1 MVEQQDSDEARG
13 ASTPP
18 GFDPTRDIALDAT
31 TLRGIAHPLRLRILG
46 SLRVE
51 GPQTA
56 TQLAERMGESSAS
69 TSYHLRMLAAY
80 GFVADAPELGKG
92 RERWWRAAHRST
104 WFQTPGPDSPE
115 AELGAV
121 YLEQVGQIYADQIL
135 AAIRQS
141 PELPDEWRRA
151 SDMSDYGFKLTVE
164 ETTRLR
170 RELHDVLIR
179 WRDELEGRE
188 APDGARHVR
197 VQTQVFPRIERK
209 P

>member
-1 MVEQQDSDEARG
+1 MVEQDSRTDR
-13 ASTPP
+13 ASTRH
-18 GFDPTRDIALDAT
+18 GFDPTRDVAPDAT

-46 SLRVE
+46 SLRVD

-92 RERWWRAAHRST
+92 RERWWRAIHRST
-104 WFQTPGPDSPE
+104 YFETPADDSPE

-121 YLEQVGQIYADQIL
+121 YLSTVGDLYSRNIQ
-135 AAIRQS
+135 AAIRRGPTLS
-141 PELPDEWRRA
+141 EEWRRA
-151 SDMSDYGFKLTVE
+151 SDMSDYVLTLTADE
-164 ETTRLR
+164 ATELTRQ
-170 RELHDVLIR
+170 LHEVVVQ
-179 WRDELEGRE
+179 WRDETQGRTPPAE
-188 APDGARHVR
+188 ARHIT
-197 VQTQVFPRIERK
+197 VQTQVFPRIEGT

>member
-1 MVEQQDSDEARG
+1 MAEQPPTHDH
-13 ASTPP
+13 STPP
-18 GFDPTRDIALDAT
+18 GFDPLRDVAVDAT

-46 SLRVE
+46 SLRVD

-56 TQLAERMGESSAS
+56 TQLAERMGQSSGS

-80 GFVADAPELGKG
+80 GFVVDAPELGKG

-104 WFQTPGPDSPE
+104 WFETPGRDSPE

-135 AAIRQS
+135 AATRQG
-141 PELPDEWRRA
+141 PELPEEWRRA
-151 SDMSDYGFKLTVE
+151 SDMSDYGFRLTPE
-164 ETTRLR
+164 ETARLS
-170 RELHDVLIR
+170 REMHDLLNR
-179 WRDELEGRE
+179 WRDELEGRD
-188 APDGARHVR
+188 APDGSRHIR
-197 VQTQVFPRIERK
+197 VQTQVFPRIEET

>member
-1 MVEQQDSDEARG
+1 MVEQQDRDEARG

-18 GFDPTRDIALDAT
+18 GFDPTRDIALDAS

-46 SLRVE
+46 SLRVD

-80 GFVADAPELGKG
+80 GFVVDAPELGKG
-92 RERWWRAAHRST
+92 RERWWRAAHRSS
-104 WFQTPGPDSPE
+104 WFRTPAPDDPE

-135 AAIRQS
+135 SAIRQS
-141 PELPDEWRRA
+141 PELPEEWRRA
-151 SDMSDYGFKLTVE
+151 SDMSDYGFKLTPD
-164 ETTRLR
+164 ETARLS
-170 RELHDVLIR
+170 RELHALLNR

-188 APDGARHVR
+188 APESARHIR
-197 VQTQVFPRIERK
+197 VQTQVFPRIEGT